1 MDPFFL
7 LGVSFLTSTFT
18 AIIGVGGG
26 IALISVMPGLLPAA
40 AIIPVHG
47 AVQLASN
54 ASRVLFGL
62 RHIEWRIFWPFSG
75 GAVLGAVVGA
85 QVVGGFSFDNLPLY
99 LGVFILLVIWVP
111 VPKRAFRLPGH
122 FAIFGA
128 LQTFLALFVGVAG
141 PLTGAFLASAGL
153 PKDRLVITHGTVM
166 TVTHLGKIL
175 VFGFVG
181 FAFAPYLP
189 LIAGMIG
196 TATLGSWCGT
206 RLRDRVPESLFR
218 KVFKI
223 VITLLSLRMIVEAL
237 YLA

>member
-7 LGVSFLTSTFT
+7 IGVSFLTSTFT

-26 IALISVMPGLLPAA
+26 IALISVMPGLLPTA

-54 ASRVLFGL
+54 ASRVFFGL
-62 RHIEWRIFWPFSG
+62 RHIEWRIFWPFAG
-75 GAVLGAVVGA
+75 GSLLGAVVGA
-85 QVVGGFSFDNLPLY
+85 QAVGDFSFDDLPLY

-111 VPKRAFRLPGH
+111 VPSRAFRLPGH

-153 PKDRLVITHGTVM
+153 PKDRLGHYPRHGNDRHPSMQNLGLRLCRLLLRALLATHRRDDWRGRAW
-166 TVTHLGKIL
+166 L
-175 VFGFVG
+175 VVRDALARPGF
-181 FAFAPYLP
+181 
-189 LIAGMIG
+189 
-196 TATLGSWCGT
+196 
-206 RLRDRVPESLFR
+206 
-218 KVFKI
+218 
-223 VITLLSLRMIVEAL
+223 
-237 YLA
+237 

>member
-7 LGVSFLTSTFT
+7 IGVSFLTSAFT

-54 ASRVLFGL
+54 VSRVFFGFH
-62 RHIEWRIFWPFSG
+62 HIEWRIFWPFSG
-75 GAVLGAVVGA
+75 GAVLGAFVGARVVVG
-85 QVVGGFSFDNLPLY
+85 FHFDDLPLY
-99 LGVFILLVIWVP
+99 LGVFILLVTWVP

-128 LQTFLALFVGVAG
+128 LQTVLALFVGVAG
-141 PLTGAFLASAGL
+141 PLTGAFLVSAGL

-166 TVTHLGKIL
+166 AVTHLCKIL

-189 LIAGMIG
+189 LVAGMIG
-196 TATLGSWCGT
+196 AAALGSWSGT
-206 RLRDRVPESLFR
+206 RLRDRVSESLFR
-218 KVFKI
+218 KVFRI
-223 VITLLSLRMIVEAL
+223 VITLLSLRMIAEAL
-237 YLA
+237 

>member
-1 MDPFFL
+1 MEPFFL
-7 LGVSFLTSTFT
+7 IGVSFLTSTFT

-54 ASRVLFGL
+54 ASRVFFGL

-75 GAVLGAVVGA
+75 GALLGAVVGA
-85 QVVGGFSFDNLPLY
+85 QVVGDFSFDNLPLY

-111 VPKRAFRLPGH
+111 SRAFRLPGH

-166 TVTHLGKIL
+166 TVTHLCKIL

-196 TATLGSWCGT
+196 AAALGSWCGT
-206 RLRDRVPESLFR
+206 RLRDQISASLFR

-223 VITLLSLRMIVEAL
+223 VITLLSLRMIADAL
-237 YLA
+237 YAA

>member
-1 MDPFFL
+1 MDSFFL
-7 LGVSFLTSTFT
+7 IGVSFLTSTFT

-26 IALISVMPGLLPAA
+26 IALLSVMPGLLPAA

-54 ASRVLFGL
+54 ASRVFFGL
-62 RHIEWRIFWPFSG
+62 RHIEWRIFWPFAG
-75 GAVLGAVVGA
+75 GAFLGAIAGA
-85 QVVGGFSFDNLPLY
+85 QVVGDFSFAGLPLY
-99 LGVFILLVIWVP
+99 LGVFILLVIWIP
-111 VPKRAFRLPGH
+111 VPSRAFRLPGH

-166 TVTHLGKIL
+166 TVTHLCKIL

-181 FAFAPYLP
+181 FAFAPYLL

-196 TATLGSWCGT
+196 AAALGSWCGT
-206 RLRDRVPESLFR
+206 RLRDRVSESRFR
-218 KVFKI
+218 TVFRI
-223 VITLLSLRMIVEAL
+223 AVTLLSLRMIASSL
-237 YLA
+237 YPA

>member
-7 LGVSFLTSTFT
+7 IGVSFLTSAFT

-54 ASRVLFGL
+54 VSRVFFGFH
-62 RHIEWRIFWPFSG
+62 HIEWRIFWPFSG
-75 GAVLGAVVGA
+75 GAVLGAFVGA
-85 QVVGGFSFDNLPLY
+85 QVVVGFHFDDLPLY
-99 LGVFILLVIWVP
+99 LGVFILLVTWVP

-122 FAIFGA
+122 FALFGA
-128 LQTFLALFVGVAG
+128 LQTVLALFVGVAG
-141 PLTGAFLASAGL
+141 PLTGAFLVSAGL

-166 TVTHLGKIL
+166 AVTHLCKIL

-189 LIAGMIG
+189 LVAGMIG
-196 TATLGSWCGT
+196 AAALGSWSGT
-206 RLRDRVPESLFR
+206 HLRDRVSESLFR
-218 KVFKI
+218 KVFRI
-223 VITLLSLRMIVEAL
+223 VITLLSLRMIAEAL
-237 YLA
+237 